1 MYLATKHDMMKY
13 EKDILNLS
21 ALNKLARKTEV
32 SVWLTY
38 VNTPYLTTRTQINQ
52 VGLKG
57 LIFFKWYVK
66 FMMALS
72 RSFYQTDRLAL

>member
-32 SVWLTY
+32 SV
-38 VNTPYLTTRTQINQ
+38 
-52 VGLKG
+52 
-57 LIFFKWYVK
+57 
-66 FMMALS
+66 
-72 RSFYQTDRLAL
+72 